1 MTSQTLNLRGTGV
14 ALITPFTAEQTVDYP
29 ALARVLSH
37 TGQAEGVEYWVV
49 NGTTAESP
57 TTSAQEKA
65 EILAFVK
72 ANNPQR
78 LPIIYGIGGNHTQAV
93 IEQIRKT
100 DLHGVSAIMS
110 VSPYYNKPS
119 QQGIIA
125 HYRAI
130 ADASPL
136 PVIMY
141 NVPGRTGSN
150 MSAATILT
158 LAEHP
163 NIIAVKDASANI
175 EQYLQIAKNKPK
187 DFYLISGDDMH
198 ATALIAIGG
207 EGVISVL
214 ANAFPTIF
222 SKAIRAALAQDFG
235 TANELLYQLIDING
249 YMYEESN
256 PVGLKALMAQLDLCR
271 PTVRLPLVEASEA
284 LHQKIKATMPKA

>member
-1 MTSQTLNLRGTGV
+1 
-14 ALITPFTAEQTVDYP
+14 
-29 ALARVLSH
+29 LARVLSH